1 MDTSARERKYS
12 GWKQAVQ
19 RTLTSPSG

>member
-1 MDTSARERKYS
+1 MDVSARERKYS

-19 RTLTSPSG
+19 RTLTLPAG